1 MLYHLQDIKDRQSGL
16 LNIAKCL
23 IKIYKIRNTFD
34 DKTNYIYFLL
44 TNPVL
49 QKGLEGKLQHE
60 EVTTPKNNNNTSN
73 K

>member
-1 MLYHLQDIKDRQSGL
+1 MPKQMLYHLQEIKDVQSRL
-16 LNIAKCL
+16 LNIAKFL

-60 EVTTPKNNNNTSN
+60 EAITPK
-73 K
+73 KYK